1 MMNQIFGQ
9 MMFWFLVSAVLAGVV
24 IFFTYRMIGGMTGNS
39 KAGRALMATGA
50 DAQATILGLQQTGTF
65 VNNNPQVVLT
75 LQVSPPGQTPFQ
87 AQTSTILP
95 LVAVPQVQPGNVVN
109 VKYDPTDHSKVM
121 LNFGG

>member
-1 MMNQIFGQ
+1 MFGQ
-9 MMFWFLVSAVLAGVV
+9 FYFWMFFSLAISAVV
-24 IFFTYRMIGGMTGNS
+24 IFFVYRTVAGATGNT

-50 DAQATILGLQQTGTF
+50 DAQATVLGLQQTGTY
-65 VNNNPQVVLT
+65 VNMNPQVIIT

-95 LVAVPQVQPGNVVN
+95 MVAVPQVQPGAVIN

-121 LNFGG
+121 VNFG